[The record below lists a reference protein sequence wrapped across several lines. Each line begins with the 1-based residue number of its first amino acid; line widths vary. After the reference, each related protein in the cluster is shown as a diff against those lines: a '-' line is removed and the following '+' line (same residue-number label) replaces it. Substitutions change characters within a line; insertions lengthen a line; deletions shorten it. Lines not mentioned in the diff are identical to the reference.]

1 MMKYILL
8 ILFALTV
15 IILFPLAV
23 ISSLNN
29 LFPSLNIAVDFTNW
43 CSVVVLGTFL
53 QGGAILVKK

>member
-1 MMKYILL
+1 MKYILL

-23 ISSLNN
+23 IASLNN

-43 CSVVVLGTFL
+43 CSVIVLAMFF
-53 QGGAILVKK
+53 QGGVTLVKK